1 MPRLASDR
9 DQVEEWSAMG
19 TTCRAW
25 LVGVG
30 AQGTAGAA
38 RRTVTNLEARWS
50 RFVPSSDVSRLNA
63 AEGEPTVVARETLEV
78 IEQAIAWS
86 HATDGRFDPTVLDAL
101 CSAGYD
107 RDRATG
113 HGPIRPGVPAP
124 GCAGI
129 VLDAAAGTAQLPPGV
144 RIDLGGIGKGRAVD
158 IVTDSL
164 QDVAGGLIDLG
175 GDLRV
180 WGRAP
185 TDDAWP
191 IAIEDLRD
199 GTTAALLGLAEGA
212 VATSSTLRRHWR
224 DGERRAHH
232 LIDPRTGRPVAGDL
246 VSVTVV
252 AGSAAAAEVLAK
264 AAVVAGSAS
273 GARRLLADHDVPGLL
288 VARSGPPIPVGEL
301 DELFWARSDEGG

>member
-1 MPRLASDR
+1 
-9 DQVEEWSAMG
+9 MG

-25 LVGVG
+25 LVG
-30 AQGTAGAA
+30 AGAVDA
-38 RRTVTNLEARWS
+38 AGDVRRTVANLEGRWS
-50 RFVPSSDVSRLNA
+50 RFVPTSDVSRLNA
-63 AEGEPTVVARETLEV
+63 AGGEPTVVARETLEV
-78 IEQAIAWS
+78 IEQAVAWW

-101 CSAGYD
+101 CAAGYD

-113 HGPIRPGVPAP
+113 HGPIRRGAPAP

-129 VLDAAAGTAQLPPGV
+129 VLDPAARTAQLPPGV

-158 IVTDSL
+158 VVTDSL
-164 QDVAGGLIDLG
+164 QHVAGGLIDLG

-185 TDDAWP
+185 IGDGWP

-199 GTTAALLGLAEGA
+199 GTTVALLGLAEGA

-232 LIDPRTGRPVAGDL
+232 LIDPHTGRPVAGDL

-264 AAVVAGSAS
+264 VALVTGSAPS
-273 GARRLLADHDVPGLL
+273 ARRLLADHDVPGLL
-288 VARSGPPIPVGEL
+288 VARAGPPIPVGKF
-301 DELFWARSDEGG
+301 DELCWTRSGEGG